1 MDTNHCFSYIRHPV
15 TWMASIVNDQV
26 ETTDCGR
33 GQYNGKSLLV
43 LLLKLIPQT
52 LCAEGESRLQLFL

>member
-1 MDTNHCFSYIRHPV
+1 
-15 TWMASIVNDQV
+15 MASIVNDQV

-52 LCAEGESRLQLFL
+52 LCAEGESRLQLFP